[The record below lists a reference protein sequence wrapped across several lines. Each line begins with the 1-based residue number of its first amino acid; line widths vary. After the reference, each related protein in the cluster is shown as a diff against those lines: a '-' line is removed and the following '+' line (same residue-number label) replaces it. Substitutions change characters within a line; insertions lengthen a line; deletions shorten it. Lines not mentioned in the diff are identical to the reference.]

1 MEIVI
6 GLIICFVVIFLSI
19 FQFEEKKFEKES
31 KKYPEEIVKV
41 LEFSKN
47 HHKKKSNIRI
57 AIINSRNSKKR
68 KL

>member
-1 MEIVI
+1 MEIAI

-47 HHKKKSNIRI
+47 HHKKN
-57 AIINSRNSKKR
+57 NQT
-68 KL
+68 

>member
-1 MEIVI
+1 MEIAI

-47 HHKKKSNIRI
+47 HHKKIELGLN
-57 AIINSRNSKKR
+57 KR
-68 KL
+68 LKI